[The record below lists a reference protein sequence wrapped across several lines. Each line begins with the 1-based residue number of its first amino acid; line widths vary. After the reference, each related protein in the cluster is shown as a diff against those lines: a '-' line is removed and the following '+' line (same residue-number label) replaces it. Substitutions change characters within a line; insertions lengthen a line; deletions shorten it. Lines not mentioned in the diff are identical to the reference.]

1 MAYQVDILRSA
12 QKQLAKINHQEQGR
26 IVDALRN
33 LAENPR
39 PHGSKKLTA
48 RPAWRIRVGSYRVI
62 YEIHENQLTVLV
74 ITIGHR
80 SHIYR

>member
-1 MAYQVDILRSA
+1 MAYKVEILRSA
-12 QKQLAKINHQEQGR
+12 QKQLAKIAPQEQDR
-26 IVDALRN
+26 IIDSLRN
-33 LAENPR
+33 LSENPR
-39 PHGSKKLTA
+39 PHGSKKLVA

-62 YEIHENQLTVLV
+62 YEIHDDQLTVCV

>member
-1 MAYQVDILRSA
+1 MSYRVDILRSA
-12 QKQLAKINHQEQGR
+12 QKQLAKIDPQEQVR
-26 IVDALRN
+26 IIDALRD
-33 LAENPR
+33 LSEEPR

-62 YEIHENQLTVLV
+62 YEIHDDQLIVLV

>member
-1 MAYQVDILRSA
+1 VAYQVDILRSA
-12 QKQLAKINHQEQGR
+12 QKQLAKIDLQEQDR
-26 IVDALRN
+26 IIDTLRS

-48 RPAWRIRVGSYRVI
+48 RPAWRIRIGSYRVI
-62 YEIHENQLTVLV
+62 YEIHDDRLTVLV
-74 ITIGHR
+74 INIGHR